1 MDVWDI
7 ICQAI
12 SIIAVIVGFI
22 SFQMKTDKQVLTLQ
36 TLVSILFTAHYLM
49 LGATDAA
56 ILNAVGIIRNFTTLM
71 DQGDYIYLIIGAIL
85 ESLGYGALFAIIMV
99 FLGFLSWINWSS
111 ILVITGLAINTVFL
125 SCKNPQNLRKSILV
139 SSPMVLVYNII
150 NLSIGGM
157 IYESVVI
164 VSSIVGIIR
173 YADKKNNFKKF

>member
-56 ILNAVGIIRNFTTLM
+56 ILNAVGIIRNFVYHNK
-71 DQGDYIYLIIGAIL
+71 DKKFYSPKIFP
-85 ESLGYGALFAIIMV
+85 ALFAIIMV